1 MSRQIKWFPFL
12 FVVMCPRHKKI
23 EPSPVKRFPGG
34 ARGKERAC
42 QFRRHERCGF
52 DPWVEKIP
60 RRRAWQPISVFFSCL
75 ENPMDRGAWQAT
87 VHSVTKCQTWL
98 KWLSTHCKKNYS
110 IFTCRGGNNKC
121 RPPLFLC
128 LLFTRHCA
136 KVCCYLI
143 FIFKCILSNPY
154 ENTTRCRW

>member
-1 MSRQIKWFPFL
+1 
-12 FVVMCPRHKKI
+12 MCPRHKKI

-42 QFRRHERCGF
+42 QCRRHKRCGF

-60 RRRAWQPISVFFSCL
+60 GRRAWQPISVFFSCL

-98 KWLSTHCKKNYS
+98 KWLSTHCKKNYI

-121 RPPLFLC
+121 RPPPFFYSPDIVLKFVVIWFLFLNAFS
-128 LLFTRHCA
+128 LTLMWILQG
-136 KVCCYLI
+136 VGGNILI
-143 FIFKCILSNPY
+143 LNK
-154 ENTTRCRW
+154 